1 MIDFTPAGEPL
12 GHSAPLHQ
20 RARLPLLGLP
30 LEIRSNSAAVIAA
43 AERSFGHWR
52 GLEPELIEATEPLIV
67 TIVVH
72 PPAGSHAAQAA
83 RRLLKLNTQHSTP
96 NTQFTQRAHGSCF
109 LAASGANLLTAQMD
123 RGVALGF
130 VTPELVADDLA
141 LRYHVI
147 ECLALLL
154 ASWRDRT
161 PVHAGAVVHAGR
173 AVLLVGTSTAG
184 KSTLCY
190 ACLRAGLQLLAED
203 VVYVGL
209 RGGLRLWGNPR
220 SIHLLPDARRLF
232 PELADCTPEIQANGK
247 RKLAIDVAAFGAD
260 RVRRYADRAAV
271 CLIQRHAGQA
281 SAIEPIDPQDAAD
294 AIARQRE
301 AGFDLHQ
308 GAPAVAAALS
318 ERGAYRLHLGRAL
331 DQAVALLRQLAAAH
345 EE

>member
-1 MIDFTPAGEPL
+1 M
-12 GHSAPLHQ
+12 
-20 RARLPLLGLP
+20 
-30 LEIRSNSAAVIAA
+30 
-43 AERSFGHWR
+43 
-52 GLEPELIEATEPLIV
+52 
-67 TIVVH
+67 
-72 PPAGSHAAQAA
+72 
-83 RRLLKLNTQHSTP
+83 
-96 NTQFTQRAHGSCF
+96 
-109 LAASGANLLTAQMD
+109 
-123 RGVALGF
+123 
-130 VTPELVADDLA
+130 
-141 LRYHVI
+141 
-147 ECLALLL
+147 
-154 ASWRDRT
+154 
-161 PVHAGAVVHAGR
+161 HAGAVVHAGR